1 MLAHVKRARKAAV
14 GLVCALTAL
23 AAVGAGAQ
31 DDDARPFTRSE
42 RHRLRAGE
50 LVARHTTR
58 RDGPF
63 HYIGGTSWQRVRAPI
78 SEVWE
83 TVLDVDSYPRLIP
96 SLDNAEVLQDRG
108 GTRLMRMEH
117 RYSMARASY
126 FARVEV
132 DHERHTLR
140 FELDRS
146 RPHDLRA
153 GRGFLSLSEYQGDT
167 IVTWGALADMGGG
180 MVMEVFGPMVRDW
193 VLRVPRCVRD
203 SIEIPGGGC

>member
-1 MLAHVKRARKAAV
+1 MLAPVKRARKAAV
-14 GLVCALTAL
+14 LVVCAL
-23 AAVGAGAQ
+23 AAFVAAGAGAQ
-31 DDDARPFTRSE
+31 DDDQRPFTRSE
-42 RHRLRAGE
+42 RHRLQAGE

-58 RDGPF
+58 REGPF

-78 SEVWE
+78 SQVWE
-83 TVLDVDSYPRLIP
+83 TVLDVDQYPRLIP
-96 SLDNAEVLQDRG
+96 SLASARVLEDQG
-108 GTRLMRMEH
+108 GSRLMRMEH
-117 RYSMARASY
+117 RYSVAHASY
-126 FARVEV
+126 FARVAV
-132 DHERHTLR
+132 DHEHHTLR